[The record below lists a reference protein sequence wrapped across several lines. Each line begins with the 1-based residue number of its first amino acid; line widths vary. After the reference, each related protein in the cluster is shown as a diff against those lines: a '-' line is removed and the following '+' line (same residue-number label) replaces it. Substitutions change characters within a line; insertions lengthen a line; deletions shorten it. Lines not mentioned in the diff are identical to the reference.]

1 MYYLSVSLSDV
12 RDLVVVLAG
21 SIYAV
26 LTLFI
31 AVALALVFYFSRKG
45 MKAVHRVVDVQ
56 VTGYLEQAVSI
67 SQQIRDR
74 TATLPGAP
82 GSTGGAGEIVA
93 VVRDLKEIEPPF
105 RPRKRTWL
113 PF

>member
-1 MYYLSVSLSDV
+1 MHYLTVSISDV
-12 RDLVVVLAG
+12 RDLVIVLAG
-21 SIYAV
+21 SIYSV
-26 LTLFI
+26 LTLFV
-31 AVALALVFYFSRKG
+31 AVLLAGIFYFARKG

-56 VTGYLEQAVSI
+56 VTGYLEQALSV

-74 TATLPGAP
+74 TASLPGAP
-82 GSTGGAGEIVA
+82 GSTAGAGEIIA

-105 RPRKRTWL
+105 RQRKRTWL